1 MRLALP
7 ETSVVKNLEDLAQ
20 EKSRNDPKA
29 DLKTNA
35 LATSGMARP
44 SAPVNEA
51 LTVNGVSTIGAESFR
66 NSRRFI

>member
-7 ETSVVKNLEDLAQ
+7 ETSIVKNLEDLAQ

-35 LATSGMARP
+35 LATSGMTPNNRFSQMLP
-44 SAPVNEA
+44 SQEKENYKVDKPE
-51 LTVNGVSTIGAESFR
+51 
-66 NSRRFI
+66 